1 MLNEPSHLHLDF
13 NSVTLSLCHT
23 FIFFTMANLWRAVIS
38 LMVILAATFLFMGQT
53 AAAKGPKITH
63 KVYFDIE
70 HDGQPLGRIVM
81 GLYGK
86 TVPKV
91 SRRRRIPH
99 QDLHFVGSQL
109 LQNTSQ
115 ILQLRAP
122 ANQLASRLQKISE
135 PWLQAKKALVMKDQP
150 STESSHHS

>member
-1 MLNEPSHLHLDF
+1 
-13 NSVTLSLCHT
+13 
-23 FIFFTMANLWRAVIS
+23 MANLRRVVIS
-38 LMVILAATFLFMGQT
+38 LTVILAATFLFMGQT

-63 KVYFDIE
+63 KVYFDVE

-115 ILQLRAP
+115 ILQC
-122 ANQLASRLQKISE
+122 QLLLINWLPDYRKFPSPGYRRERL
-135 PWLQAKKALVMKDQP
+135 WL
-150 STESSHHS
+150 